1 MAEFNRRKKTV
12 CMMCPKNAVVDYKDP
27 ETLKRYTNEK
37 GKIVPRRVTG
47 NCALHQRYIAKQ
59 VKRARAIAL
68 MPYTR

>member
-1 MAEFNRRKKTV
+1 MAEFNRRKKKV
-12 CMMCPKNAVVDYKDP
+12 CMMFTKNAVVDYKDP

-59 VKRARAIAL
+59 IKRARAIAL